1 MKAPEGIPGELY
13 DRYSMDGKVSVLY
26 HYRNDCSDEIQQ
38 MINANFTQEEY
49 DKCITRIKNRESTC
63 GCRCS

>member
-1 MKAPEGIPGELY
+1 MKAPESIPGEMY

-38 MINANFTQEEY
+38 MINANVALSS
-49 DKCITRIKNRESTC
+49 TR
-63 GCRCS
+63 